1 VQSGAWQRTPSFLT
15 PISLASTLR
24 SLVRMAPDRRCSG
37 SRPRRTQRI
46 GSPRMNGSTN
56 QGDRKRNP
64 RNLSPKPPPPSGGE
78 LLTSQPEHTG
88 NRGRQGFSCGGRLR
102 RSAHSLRIRS
112 CAFSRSRA
120 ENGHLPVL
128 PCGRR
133 VCTLEGQPLDQQQVQ
148 SERIK
153 AGRGGGQARA
163 GWRSASATSRP
174 RCPHLLTV
182 VPVCGVF
189 LPMPHVAQAASARG
203 RPGCAS
209 VDIAGA
215 RCRLA

>member
-1 VQSGAWQRTPSFLT
+1 
-15 PISLASTLR
+15 
-24 SLVRMAPDRRCSG
+24 
-37 SRPRRTQRI
+37 
-46 GSPRMNGSTN
+46 MNGSTN

-88 NRGRQGFSCGGRLR
+88 NRGRRGFSFGGRLR

-128 PCGRR
+128 PSGRR

-163 GWRSASATSRP
+163 GLSDWIAPSRTRAGPDCWPTTPCRLFSTCTTSRP
-174 RCPHLLTV
+174 SGKGAIGSPAGRSRLVTGRSVHAHEARRQPDRRCV
-182 VPVCGVF
+182 RY
-189 LPMPHVAQAASARG
+189 RG
-203 RPGCAS
+203 RASGCPARQQEPTNVPGLRNPCIPTAN
-209 VDIAGA
+209 
-215 RCRLA
+215 C